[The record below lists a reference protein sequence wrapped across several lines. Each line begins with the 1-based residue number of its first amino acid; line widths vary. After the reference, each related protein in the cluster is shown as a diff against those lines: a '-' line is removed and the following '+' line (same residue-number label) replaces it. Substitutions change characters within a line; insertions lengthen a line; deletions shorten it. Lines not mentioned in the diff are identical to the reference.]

1 MVSSQRR
8 AIFTR
13 FSTLGEPREGR
24 LDYWNHAMVG
34 VYPGMKITASPE
46 IAASWSQW
54 SLGGVLLAEVQSQKA
69 LIQRCGTEAKC
80 GQRTEALHFL
90 VPKRGSF
97 VISQGGNSASVG
109 PGDLT
114 ILSAKEPYQI
124 AVSEGNESLVI
135 DCPAGEL
142 AIDPAHPLAQCL
154 DGATPAVRMLCG
166 FLRSLLH
173 QGWSEA
179 PEQDD
184 LDALGQALVKLVG
197 RCLGLRPQDP
207 SEECA
212 GVRERVLSFVAK
224 NISDSGLRTAMI
236 AQALSLSP
244 RSVQMVFAAMATTPT
259 AFILSKRLAAA
270 AEVLER
276 GDDFGSITDLAFD
289 LGFNDSGYFARRF
302 KMHFGVSPCEYRHLK
317 HN

>member
-1 MVSSQRR
+1 M
-8 AIFTR
+8 
-13 FSTLGEPREGR
+13 
-24 LDYWNHAMVG
+24 DG

-54 SLGGVLLAEVQSQKA
+54 SLGSVILAEVQSQKA
-69 LIQRCGTEAKC
+69 LIQRCRAEAKC
-80 GQRTEALHFL
+80 GPRTEALHFL

-97 VISQGGNSASVG
+97 VITQNGHSASVG

-114 ILSAKEPYQI
+114 IFSSNEPYQI

-135 DCPAGEL
+135 DCPASEL
-142 AIDPAHPLAQCL
+142 AIEPAHPMAQCL

-173 QGWSEA
+173 QGWSET
-179 PEQDD
+179 PDQED
-184 LDALGQALVKLVG
+184 LEALGQALLKLVG

-207 SEECA
+207 SEHSA
-212 GVRERVLSFVAK
+212 GVRERVLSFVTK

-236 AQALSLSP
+236 AQALALSP
-244 RSVQMVFAAMATTPT
+244 RSVQTVFAAMATTPT
-259 AFILSKRLAAA
+259 AFILSKRLAVA
-270 AEVLER
+270 AEILDC

-317 HN
+317 RN

>member
-1 MVSSQRR
+1 M
-8 AIFTR
+8 
-13 FSTLGEPREGR
+13 
-24 LDYWNHAMVG
+24 DG

-54 SLGGVLLAEVQSQKA
+54 SLGSVLLAEVQSQRA
-69 LIQRCGTEAKC
+69 LIERCGAEAKS
-80 GQRTEALHFL
+80 GQRAEALHFL

-97 VISQGGNSASVG
+97 VITQSKHSATVG

-114 ILSAKEPYQI
+114 ILSANEPYQI

-142 AIDPAHPLAQCL
+142 TIDPAHPMAQCL
-154 DGATPAVRMLCG
+154 DGGTPAVRMLCG

-173 QGWSEA
+173 QGW
-179 PEQDD
+179 PEEPEPED
-184 LDALGQALVKLVG
+184 LEALGQALLKLVG

-207 SEECA
+207 SEDGA
-212 GVRERVLSFVAK
+212 GIRDRVVSFVTK

-270 AEVLER
+270 AEILQR

-302 KMHFGVSPCEYRHLK
+302 RLQFGVTPCEYRHLK
-317 HN
+317 RN

>member
-1 MVSSQRR
+1 MASSQRR
-8 AIFTR
+8 AVFTR
-13 FSTLGEPREGR
+13 FSTLGEPRECR
-24 LDYWNHAMVG
+24 LNYWNHAMDG

-54 SLGGVLLAEVQSQKA
+54 SLGSVLLAEVQSQKA
-69 LIQRCGTEAKC
+69 LIQRCGAEAKC

-97 VISQGGNSASVG
+97 IISQNGNSATVG

-142 AIDPAHPLAQCL
+142 AIEPAYPMAQCL

-179 PEQDD
+179 PEQEDVE
-184 LDALGQALVKLVG
+184 ALGQALLKLVG

-207 SEECA
+207 SAECA
-212 GVRERVLSFVAK
+212 GVRERVLSFVTK
-224 NISDSGLRTAMI
+224 NIADSGLRTAMI

-244 RSVQMVFAAMATTPT
+244 RSVQTVFAAMATTPT

-270 AEVLER
+270 AEILER
-276 GDDFGSITDLAFD
+276 GDDFGNITDLAFD

-302 KMHFGVSPCEYRHLK
+302 KMQFGVSPCEYRHIK
-317 HN
+317 RN

>member
-1 MVSSQRR
+1 M
-8 AIFTR
+8 
-13 FSTLGEPREGR
+13 
-24 LDYWNHAMVG
+24 DG
-34 VYPGMKITASPE
+34 VYPGMKISASRE

-54 SLGGVLLAEVQSQKA
+54 SLGSVHLAEVQSQKA
-69 LIQRCGTEAKC
+69 LIQRCGAEAKG

-97 VISQGGNSASVG
+97 VISQNEHSASVG

-124 AVSEGNESLVI
+124 AVSEGNESLII
-135 DCPAGEL
+135 DCPTGEL
-142 AIDPAHPLAQCL
+142 AIEPAHPMAQCL

-166 FLRSLLH
+166 FLRSLLY

-179 PEQDD
+179 PEQED
-184 LDALGQALVKLVG
+184 LDALGQALIKLVG
-197 RCLGLRPQDP
+197 RCLGLRPQGP

-212 GVRERVLSFVAK
+212 GVRERVLSFVTK

-244 RSVQMVFAAMATTPT
+244 RSVQTVFAAMATTPT

-270 AEVLER
+270 AEILDR
-276 GDDFGSITDLAFD
+276 GGDFGSITDLAFD

-317 HN
+317 RN